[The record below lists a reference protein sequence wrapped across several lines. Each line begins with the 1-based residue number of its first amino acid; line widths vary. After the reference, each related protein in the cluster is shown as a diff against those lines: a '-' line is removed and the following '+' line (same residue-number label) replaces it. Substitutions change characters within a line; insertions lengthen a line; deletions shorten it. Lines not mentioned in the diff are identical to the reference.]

1 MTYVYKFLNTEG
13 KIIYIGKTVNIKSRM
28 QQHFSKGH
36 LPAECYRSVARIEYK
51 KYKTEA
57 DALIMETYYI
67 TKHTPQYNKLQQ
79 SRDFPT
85 LEINESNKWRIY
97 KEFKPIQVTDLSN
110 KVSKKFRYTL
120 AAINILIFIVYLMF
134 ETFI

>member
-1 MTYVYKFLNTEG
+1 MPYVYRFLNSEG
-13 KIIYIGKTVNIKSRM
+13 KIIYIGKTINIKNRM
-28 QQHFSKGH
+28 QQHFNKGH
-36 LPAECYRSVARIEYK
+36 LPAECYRNIARIEYK

-67 TKHTPQYNKLQQ
+67 TKYTPKYNKLQQ

-85 LEINESNKWRIY
+85 VEFNESDKWRIY
-97 KEFKPIQVTDLSN
+97 KEFKPIQVTDLNN

-134 ETFI
+134 QSFI